1 MQVVAICTVLIFF
14 NKFSRVTQLMAP
26 SLNTVLNSLYSP
38 SCPYESDPQLMT
50 WPHWLIAKEWSEPHE
65 ALVMEYCDKLSIF
78 SVTYKKEHS
87 SKVKSATNSK
97 TKLNLT
103 WQAINIHI

>member
-14 NKFSRVTQLMAP
+14 NGLSWVIQLMAP
-26 SLNTVLNSLYSP
+26 TSLNPVLNILYSP
-38 SCPYESDPQLMT
+38 SCPYESDPQLKT

-65 ALVMEYCDKLSIF
+65 ALVIEYCDKLSTF
-78 SVTYKKEHS
+78 SVTYKKEQL
-87 SKVKSATNSK
+87 SKIKSATHSK

-103 WQAINIHI
+103 W